1 MKESGYPVTVL
12 VVAVHCGGSFYSS
25 HRIVKLYNFSVGFV
39 EGISKDSPQS
49 SGDGSYI
56 SEATWKAR
64 FHHEGKS

>member
-1 MKESGYPVTVL
+1 MKESGHPVTVL
-12 VVAVHCGGSFYSS
+12 VVAVHCGESFFIL
-25 HRIVKLYNFSVGFV
+25 HTALYNFSVGCV

-56 SEATWKAR
+56 SEATWKAP